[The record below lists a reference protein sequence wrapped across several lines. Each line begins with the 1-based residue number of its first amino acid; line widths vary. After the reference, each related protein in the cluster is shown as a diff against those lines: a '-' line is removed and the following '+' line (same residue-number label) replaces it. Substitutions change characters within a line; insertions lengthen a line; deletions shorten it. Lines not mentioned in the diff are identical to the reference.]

1 MEWVNFLIKIR
12 KVPSIRSLKNIFKKT
27 NKETL
32 LKNTLKKDYCGDLLK
47 LKNRMKWVN
56 FLIKIRKVPSMR
68 SLKNTLKKTNR
79 EILLKDTLKKD
90 YCGDLLKLKGST
102 LSLILKWYSR
112 VFN

>member
-1 MEWVNFLIKIR
+1 M
-12 KVPSIRSLKNIFKKT
+12 RSLKNT
-27 NKETL
+27 LKET
-32 LKNTLKKDYCGDLLK
+32 NRETLFKKDYCGDLLK

-79 EILLKDTLKKD
+79 EILLKNTLKKD
-90 YCGDLLKLKGST
+90 YCGDLLKLKSST

-112 VFN
+112 FFN